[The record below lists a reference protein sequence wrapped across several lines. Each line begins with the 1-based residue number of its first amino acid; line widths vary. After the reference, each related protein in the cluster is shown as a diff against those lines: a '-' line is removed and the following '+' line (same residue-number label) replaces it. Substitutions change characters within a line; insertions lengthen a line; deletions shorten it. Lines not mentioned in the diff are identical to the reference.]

1 MLRYVIKG
9 RTQQEWYRL
18 EDVTISM
25 MQYFKDVF
33 NKKFGNDW
41 YIEYKDGE

>member
-1 MLRYVIKG
+1 MFRYVIKG
-9 RTQQEWYRL
+9 KTQNWYKL

-25 MQYFKDVF
+25 MQYFKDMF
-33 NKKFGNDW
+33 NRKFGNDW

>member
-1 MLRYVIKG
+1 MFRYVIKG
-9 RTQQEWYRL
+9 KTQDWYKL

-25 MQYFKDVF
+25 VQYFKDVF
-33 NKKFGNDW
+33 NKMFGSDW

>member
-1 MLRYVIKG
+1 MFRYVIKG
-9 RTQQEWYRL
+9 KTQNWYKL

-25 MQYFKDVF
+25 MQYFNDVF

>member
-1 MLRYVIKG
+1 MFRYVIKG
-9 RTQQEWYRL
+9 RTQDWYSL

-33 NKKFGNDW
+33 NKRFGNDW

>member
-1 MLRYVIKG
+1 MFRYVIKG
-9 RTQQEWYRL
+9 NANEWLRL

-41 YIEYKDGE
+41 YIEYRSE

>member
-1 MLRYVIKG
+1 MFRYVIKG
-9 RTQQEWYRL
+9 RTQKEWYRL

-41 YIEYKDGE
+41 YIEFKDGE